1 MVLSPAFWILSLHTC
16 AIQCSAEYL
25 RETLLQLSRILS
37 VAFFSGTLSYNL
49 LWSPWT
55 LSSFCS
61 IQGLHSVL
69 SGFLLSSHCTVVWK
83 LSEGN
88 KLGRLPGSLHL
99 FPVSQGP
106 LSFAAWCSVLKTI
119 VLHILPG
126 FCWLLQVGELIQ
138 SLLFYLGWKATAL
151 SIFISS
157 VLILQHAN
165 TFSSVAFKMLLF
177 MLCWIYSNNSILR
190 FLIAHHNHLFLF
202 HS

>member
-1 MVLSPAFWILSLHTC
+1 MLCWILEGDP
-16 AIQCSAEYL
+16 SAAL
-25 RETLLQLSRILS
+25 RTLS

-55 LSSFCS
+55 LRSFCS
-61 IQGLHSVL
+61 IHGIHWVL

-99 FPVSQGP
+99 FPVFQGS

-138 SLLFYLGWKATAL
+138 SLLFYLGWKATGL

-177 MLCWIYSNNSILR
+177 MLSAEFIPIT
-190 FLIAHHNHLFLF
+190 LF
-202 HS
+202 